1 MKLTPRLTLVFI
13 LYATA
18 LLISVGMLAYN
29 SGRNSLRD
37 ATISELQATA
47 LEKEAALNRWIE
59 EKQSDLATLSESPTT
74 LREATILLTAFRNS
88 VESSTARDRLVTY
101 LQPRVENGEF
111 LDVSMLH
118 PETGQVLASTNPAEE
133 GKFRENRPY
142 FLYGRDGPYIQN
154 LYYSLA
160 TQSITMTASAP
171 LLTKDGQLLG
181 VLTAHLDLT
190 EMNDIFKRR
199 TGLHQTDDAY
209 LVNTSSLFVTQP
221 RFILNPAVLQR
232 GIHTEDVRHCL
243 QQESGVIEAPDYR
256 GTPSIAVYRWLP
268 ERGLCMTVKLDQ
280 SEAYRPARA
289 FGGTILLSSLVALMA
304 AAVLAVGLSRSVTEP
319 ILTLQAGATR
329 FGKGELDM
337 RLPEA
342 SQDELGNLAREFNKM
357 AEALS
362 EQQTHL
368 RRRAE
373 QFFNLTLDL
382 LCILSLD
389 GRLIELNP
397 AWQRLLGYRREQ
409 LSEHLLTDIVHPDD
423 LTIVTSALQEV
434 RNGQVSGRFEARCRH
449 MEGNYHWLAW
459 VVVISPQEEL
469 LYAAAHDVTERRLA
483 EDQLR
488 RQAQEL
494 ERSNSELEQFAYVA
508 SHDLQEPLR
517 IVSSYVQLLA
527 RRYKGRLDQ
536 DADEFIAYAV
546 EGANRMKSL
555 IIDLLAY
562 SRVGTRGKEFEPVA
576 MEEVYERATQNLKL
590 AMEDS
595 AATITRDPLPVV
607 LADNLQMVQLVQNL
621 IANAIKFRG
630 TVPPQIHV
638 GVRRQAENWLFFVRD
653 NGIGIDPQYAE
664 RIFVIF
670 QRLHNRDEYPGT
682 GIGLAICRKIVE
694 RHGGQ
699 IWVESQ
705 VGQGATFYF
714 TLQPSEDLLPET
726 LTPEAAKQRSR
737 DSVAD
742 RATDLI

>member
-1 MKLTPRLTLVFI
+1 MKLTPRLALVFI
-13 LYATA
+13 LYATG
-18 LLISVGMLAYN
+18 LLMSVGVLAYN
-29 SGRNSLRD
+29 SGRNSLRS
-37 ATISELQATA
+37 ATISELEATA
-47 LEKEAALNRWIE
+47 LEKEAALDKWIE
-59 EKQSDLATLSESPTT
+59 EKQVDLATLAASSTT
-74 LREATILLTAFRNS
+74 LREATILLTAFRHS
-88 VESSTARDRLVTY
+88 ADTSTARERLVEY
-101 LQPRVENGEF
+101 LQPRVDNGEF

-133 GKFRENRPY
+133 GKFRENRSY
-142 FLYGRDGPYIQN
+142 FLNGKTGPYVQN

-160 TQSITMTASAP
+160 TQSIAMTASAP
-171 LLTKDGQLLG
+171 LRAADGQLLG

-232 GIHTEDVRHCL
+232 GIHTEDVRRCL
-243 QQESGVIEAPDYR
+243 QQESGVTEALDYR
-256 GTPSIAVYRWLP
+256 GTPTIAAYRWLP

-280 SEAYRPARA
+280 TEAYAPARV
-289 FGGTILLSSLVALMA
+289 FGGTIVISSLVALLVA
-304 AAVLAVGLSRSVTEP
+304 AALAFVLSRSVTEP

-329 FGKGELDM
+329 FGRGELDV
-337 RLPEA
+337 RLPET
-342 SQDELGNLAREFNKM
+342 SRDELGDLAREFNKM
-357 AEALS
+357 AEALA

-397 AWQRLLGYRREQ
+397 AWEQILGYRRES
-409 LSEHLLTDIVHPDD
+409 LSGHSLTEIVHPDD
-423 LTIVTSALQEV
+423 LATVTSALKGA
-434 RNGQVSGRFEARCRH
+434 RRGLASSRFEARCRNQ
-449 MEGNYHWLAW
+449 EGNYHWLAW
-459 VVVISPQEEL
+459 VVVVSPQEGL
-469 LYAAAHDVTERRLA
+469 LYAAARDVTERRLA
-483 EDQLR
+483 EDRLR
-488 RQAQEL
+488 QQAEEL

-555 IIDLLAY
+555 INDLLAY
-562 SRVGTRGKEFEPVA
+562 SRVSTRGKEFVA
-576 MEEVYERATQNLKL
+576 VPMEEVFERATQNLKL
-590 AMEDS
+590 ALQDS
-595 AATITRDPLPVV
+595 AATITRDPLPIV
-607 LADNLQMVQLVQNL
+607 LADNLQMTQLLQNL

-630 TVPPQIHV
+630 PVQPRVHV
-638 GVRRQAENWLFFVRD
+638 GVRRQEERWLFFVRD

-682 GIGLAICRKIVE
+682 GIGLAICRKIIE

-705 VGQGATFYF
+705 AGQGATFYF
-714 TLQPSEDLLPET
+714 TLLPAEHLPPGT
-726 LTPEAAKQRSR
+726 LTQETEKPPAR
-737 DSVAD
+737 DSVTD